1 MVRKYTQSF
10 KYILCIFVG
19 GNPNVMY
26 LWGKKAAPALH
37 SLHFGFGLGGVISA
51 QMTRPFLQP
60 IAANDNVT
68 ESVVLFDN
76 ATTDIEISS
85 IRSNAS
91 NVIHTSRLV
100 YPYSMASAFAIL
112 VGISL
117 IAIYIHG
124 PPSGFPKRQPKNKF
138 HELLSPL
145 SCAYGRQFYGTSML
159 FLVFLFYVF
168 AVGGEKAYG
177 NFIFSYAVDA
187 DVSFSKGK
195 AAQLLTV
202 FYTCHLSGR
211 FLGIFISHFVSIHW
225 LIFDIIGGL
234 LTTILGASLA
244 FSNETALW
252 ATTGLTG
259 AFVSILVPAGLAWTN
274 TQLEVCIYH

>member
-1 MVRKYTQSF
+1 
-10 KYILCIFVG
+10 
-19 GNPNVMY
+19 MY
-26 LWGKKAAPALH
+26 LWGKIATPALH
-37 SLHFGFGLGGVISA
+37 SLHFEFGHGGVISA
-51 QMTRPFLQP
+51 QMTRPLLQP
-60 IAANDNVT
+60 VATNDNVT

-100 YPYSMASAFAIL
+100 YPYSMASAFAFL
-112 VGISL
+112 VGISF

-138 HELLSPL
+138 RELLSPG
-145 SCAYGRQFYGTSML
+145 SCAYGRQLYGTSKL

-168 AVGGEKAYG
+168 DVGGEKAYG

-202 FYTCHLSGR
+202 FFTCHLSGR
-211 FLGIFISHFVSIHW
+211 YLGIFISHFVPIHW
-225 LIFDIIGGL
+225 LIFSDIIGGL

-244 FSNETALW
+244 YSNETALW
-252 ATTGLTG
+252 ATTRLTG
-259 AFVSILVPAGLAWTN
+259 AFVSILVPVGLA
-274 TQLEVCIYH
+274 